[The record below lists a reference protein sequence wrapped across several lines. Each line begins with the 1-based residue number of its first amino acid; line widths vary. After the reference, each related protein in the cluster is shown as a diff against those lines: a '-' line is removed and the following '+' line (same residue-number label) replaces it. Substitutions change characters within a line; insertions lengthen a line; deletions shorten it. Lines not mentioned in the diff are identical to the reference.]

1 VNANPLD
8 KYMPTPRRTEDG
20 RRDTEPAGNV
30 LPTLATMLDLE
41 FADGSH
47 KAYPY
52 TTLIQ
57 ASFDPSAGITLSFAA
72 EDVVISGHGLG
83 ELYKGITQQR
93 VPRITVGRSHPL
105 AGQES
110 GPVVTGIRCGP
121 ASR

>member
-1 VNANPLD
+1 VNANPID
-8 KYMPTPRRTEDG
+8 KYMPPARRSEGD
-20 RRDTEPAGNV
+20 RREPGAAGNV

-52 TTLIQ
+52 ATLLQ
-57 ASFDPSAGITLSFAA
+57 ASYDPSAGITLSFAA
-72 EDVVISGHGLG
+72 EEVVISGHGLG

-93 VPRITVGRSHPL
+93 VPRVKAEGSHPL
-105 AGQES
+105 AEQGS

-121 ASR
+121 A